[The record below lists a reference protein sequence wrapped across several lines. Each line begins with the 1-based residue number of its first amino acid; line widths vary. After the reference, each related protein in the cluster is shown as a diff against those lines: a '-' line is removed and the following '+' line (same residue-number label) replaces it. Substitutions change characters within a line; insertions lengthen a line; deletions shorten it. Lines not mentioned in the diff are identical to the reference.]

1 MPIDIACPQ
10 CQKMLRVPDA
20 AAGKKARCPA
30 CQTIVDVP
38 IAAVEVVEESPFGTH
53 AADAANP
60 YRPPAAFP
68 PDPGQPKSPGDDAVL
83 RLLVPV
89 GRSLWAIA
97 AGYLGLISVLF
108 CPAPFAV
115 LVSLTAIWDLRR
127 HPEKHGWGRAIFGLV
142 MGLLGLIGL
151 MFAIVL
157 SASKR

>member
-1 MPIDIACPQ
+1 MVAIGAGYCLTRASEAASIGKPCRSGRPCPGRLSQPSGDREEPMPIDIACPQ

-97 AGYLGLISVLF
+97 AGYLGLFSVLF
-108 CPAPFAV
+108 CPAP
-115 LVSLTAIWDLRR
+115 
-127 HPEKHGWGRAIFGLV
+127 
-142 MGLLGLIGL
+142 
-151 MFAIVL
+151 
-157 SASKR
+157 